1 MTPDFINSV
10 KQECIGYY
18 YGTTSSIETAN
29 SLNEVLHFLHSYI
42 INNENILQSIS
53 LINQK
58 QNEFDYPIQ
67 LRGNKSEIFEDL
79 FEKFPTD
86 IDVGW
91 TDMVIINEKKLIM
104 MVRDRGH
111 ALSIEI
117 TLNNDKARIEYF
129 IPKLCNIDMINK
141 LPGVN
146 KVDNNSVGATGIIEV
161 DKNELPQVL
170 FNFISKV
177 PMDSDM
183 ILHK

>member
-1 MTPDFINSV
+1 
-10 KQECIGYY
+10 
-18 YGTTSSIETAN
+18 
-29 SLNEVLHFLHSYI
+29 
-42 INNENILQSIS
+42 
-53 LINQK
+53 
-58 QNEFDYPIQ
+58 
-67 LRGNKSEIFEDL
+67 
-79 FEKFPTD
+79 
-86 IDVGW
+86 
-91 TDMVIINEKKLIM
+91 

-129 IPKLCNIDMINK
+129 IPKLWNIDMINK

-146 KVDNNSVGATGIIEV
+146 KVDNNSVGATGVIEV